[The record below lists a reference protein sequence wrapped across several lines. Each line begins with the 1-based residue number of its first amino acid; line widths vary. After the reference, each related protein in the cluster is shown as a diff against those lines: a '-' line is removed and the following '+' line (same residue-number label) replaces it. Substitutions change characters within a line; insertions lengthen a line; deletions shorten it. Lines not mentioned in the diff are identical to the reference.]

1 MTSGIKKHIICMI
14 IMLGMFGMVTGCS
27 KKEDEKKASDAEP
40 VSEVVTDTAT
50 ESEAI
55 NDTADTTIEE
65 VVTTTERQPDV
76 RTITITATGDCALGP
91 IQTHGYGGSFHA
103 YYDDYGEGYFL
114 EDFKELFENDDFT
127 LVNLECTLTDR
138 AVYVDEESD
147 KEFYI
152 VGRPEYAGILTNSG
166 VEGCSLGNNH
176 TRDVGVEGL
185 EDTEAACDAVGLLW
199 AFNSVTAIYET
210 EDGYKIGFVSSHVS
224 GSVDRENFI
233 RNGIEELKQAD
244 VDIIIACCHW
254 GEEKEY
260 YPTDYQ
266 IKLAHEF
273 VDLGADLIIGNHPH
287 VVQGVECYNGKVICY
302 SLGNFCFGA
311 SHFPFD
317 FNSMVYQQTFTFVD
331 GELQPYID
339 ASVIPICVSSTT
351 ETNDF
356 HPVYLD
362 GERKADMLERINT
375 YCAPYGYVRFDEDG
389 KLYYAEAGEV
399 QKESEQV
406 EEEQTDE

>member
-1 MTSGIKKHIICMI
+1 MI
-14 IMLGMFGMVTGCS
+14 FLGMVGIVTGC
-27 KKEDEKKASDAEP
+27 KLKNEKEKNEDNAANTANTVIETETAIAT
-40 VSEVVTDTAT
+40 TDTT
-50 ESEAI
+50 EGDNI
-55 NDTADTTIEE
+55 
-65 VVTTTERQPDV
+65 TTTERQPDV

-91 IQTHGYGGSFHA
+91 IQTHGYDGSFHA

-138 AVYVDEESD
+138 SLYVDEESD

-152 VGRPEYAGILTNSG
+152 VGRPEYAEILTNSG

-185 EDTEAACDAVGLLW
+185 EDTEAACDAAGLLW
-199 AFNSVTAIYET
+199 AFNSFTAIYET
-210 EDGYKIGFVSSHVS
+210 DDGYKIGFVSSHVS

-273 VDLGADLIIGNHPH
+273 IDLGADLIVGNHPH
-287 VVQGVECYNGKVICY
+287 VVQGVECYKGKVICY

-311 SHFPFD
+311 SHFPYD
-317 FNSMVYQQTFTFVD
+317 FNSMVFQQTFTFVD

-339 ASVIPICVSSTT
+339 AKVIPICVSSTT
-351 ETNDF
+351 EENDF
-356 HPVYLD
+356 HPVYLT
-362 GERKADMLERINT
+362 GERKEAMLEQINT
-375 YCAPYGYVRFDEDG
+375 YCEPYGYVRFDEDG
-389 KLYYAEAGEV
+389 ELYYAEAEDV
-399 QKESEQV
+399 KKETEQS
-406 EEEQTDE
+406 DE

>member
-1 MTSGIKKHIICMI
+1 MRFRKNIFIPALIISISVC
-14 IMLGMFGMVTGCS
+14 LFGCTRNDS
-27 KKEDEKKASDAEP
+27 KKIDECVIED
-40 VSEVVTDTAT
+40 T
-50 ESEAI
+50 
-55 NDTADTTIEE
+55 E
-65 VVTTTERQPDV
+65 VVTTVTNDIEVSSASTVEEQNTEDITTEEIHDV

-114 EDFKELFENDDFT
+114 EDFKELFEADDFT
-127 LVNLECTLTDR
+127 IVNLECTLTDR
-138 AVYVDEESD
+138 PVYVDEESE

-176 TRDVGVEGL
+176 TRDVGVGGL

-273 VDLGADLIIGNHPH
+273 IDLGADLIIGNHPH

-375 YCAPYGYVRFDEDG
+375 YCEPYGYVRFDEDG

-399 QKESEQV
+399 QKESEQTEDDQAV
-406 EEEQTDE
+406 E

>member
-1 MTSGIKKHIICMI
+1 MMFFLGILLIA
-14 IMLGMFGMVTGCS
+14 TGCS
-27 KKEDEKKASDAEP
+27 RRKHEEKNEDNVTVAE
-40 VSEVVTDTAT
+40 T
-50 ESEAI
+50 ESEAVIEPDAESGYI
-55 NDTADTTIEE
+55 NETADTAEDDSIS
-65 VVTTTERQPDV
+65 TTERQPDV

-103 YYDDYGEGYFL
+103 YYDDYGEDYFL

-152 VGRPEYAGILTNSG
+152 VGRPEYAGILTSSG

-185 EDTEAACDAVGLLW
+185 EDTEASCDAVGLLW

-302 SLGNFCFGA
+302 SFGNFCFGA

-356 HPVYLD
+356 HPVYLN

-375 YCAPYGYVRFDEDG
+375 YCEPYGYVRFDENG
-389 KLYYAEAGEV
+389 ELYYAEAEDV
-399 QKESEQV
+399 LKESEQSD
-406 EEEQTDE
+406 EEQSDE

>member
-1 MTSGIKKHIICMI
+1 MFRKRICALAFAVSI
-14 IMLGMFGMVTGCS
+14 AGCLFGCIDN
-27 KKEDEKKASDAEP
+27 KENTTQADSA
-40 VSEVVTDTAT
+40 DTAT
-50 ESEAI
+50 EAVVIDEETNNNETDLSESVSEDIVSEAY
-55 NDTADTTIEE
+55 EE
-65 VVTTTERQPDV
+65 EKDIRYL
-76 RTITITATGDCALGP
+76 TITATGDCALGP

-138 AVYVDEESD
+138 SVYVDEESD

-176 TRDVGVEGL
+176 TRDVGLEGL
-185 EDTEAACDAVGLLW
+185 EDTEAACDAAGLLW
-199 AFNSVTAIYET
+199 AYNSVTAIYET
-210 EDGYKIGFVSSHVS
+210 EDGFKIGFVSSHVS

-273 VDLGADLIIGNHPH
+273 IDLGADLIIGNHPH

-311 SHFPFD
+311 SHFPYD

-339 ASVIPICVSSTT
+339 ASVIPICVSTTT

-375 YCAPYGYVRFDEDG
+375 YCEPYGYVRFDEDG
-389 KLYYAEAGEV
+389 RLYYAEAGEV

-406 EEEQTDE
+406 EEE